1 MVVGLPSLA
10 YKKQKRGEEMAHS
23 KYTYKQVAK
32 TIDHSLLKP
41 EMTRNE
47 VKEGCEI
54 AKKYDVASVCC
65 KPVDVKYC
73 SDLLKGTDVL
83 VGTVVGF
90 PHGSSTTSTKV
101 FETEQAVKDGAT
113 EIDMVLNIGLLKSG
127 MNAEVQADIA
137 AVVKAAAGNT
147 VKVILENAYLTDAE
161 KVTGCKLSEAAGAH
175 YVKTSTGY
183 APTGATLADI
193 KLMKESVSPN
203 IKVKSA
209 GGVRTLESLLE
220 YMDAGVTRSGASATG
235 AMLDEYVAKYGR
247 D

>member
-1 MVVGLPSLA
+1 
-10 YKKQKRGEEMAHS
+10 MAHP

-65 KPVDVKYC
+65 KPADVKFC
-73 SDLLKGTDVL
+73 ADLLKGTDVL

-127 MNAEVQADIA
+127 MHTEVQADIA
-137 AVVKAAAGNT
+137 AVVKAAGGHT

-235 AMLDEYVAKYGR
+235 AMLDEFVAKYGR

>member
-1 MVVGLPSLA
+1 
-10 YKKQKRGEEMAHS
+10 MAHP

-65 KPVDVKYC
+65 KPADVKFC
-73 SDLLKGTDVL
+73 ADLLKGTDVL

-137 AVVKAAAGNT
+137 AVVKAAGGHT

-209 GGVRTLESLLE
+209 GGVRTLDSLLE

-235 AMLDEYVAKYGR
+235 AMLDEYVAKFGR

>member
-1 MVVGLPSLA
+1 
-10 YKKQKRGEEMAHS
+10 MAHP

-65 KPVDVKYC
+65 KPSDVKFC
-73 SDLLKGTDVL
+73 ADLLKGTEVL

-127 MNAEVQADIA
+127 LNAEVQADIA
-137 AVVKAAAGNT
+137 AVVKAAGGHT

-193 KLMKESVSPN
+193 KLMKESVSPTV
-203 IKVKSA
+203 KVKSA
-209 GGVRTLESLLE
+209 GGVRTLDSLLE

-235 AMLDEYVAKYGR
+235 AMLDEYVAKFGR